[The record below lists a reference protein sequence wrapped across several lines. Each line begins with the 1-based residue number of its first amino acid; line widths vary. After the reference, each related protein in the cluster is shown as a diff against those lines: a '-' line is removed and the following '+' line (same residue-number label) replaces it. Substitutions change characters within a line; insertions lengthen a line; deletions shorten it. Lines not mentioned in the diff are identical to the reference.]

1 MALRYWIHAGMAALI
16 AVGGT
21 TLISVTQAEDE
32 KAKDDAAEKTDKKE
46 EKKPEETVAA
56 ELGGLKLNLPKS
68 WKQSDATLPMR
79 LATFEIPA
87 AEGDKESGEFV
98 VSTFPGGGGGVD
110 ANLGRWIGQFD
121 AEGREADILQG
132 KAGKNEY
139 FIANISGTYQK
150 SIGPPVL
157 GKKKAEPGY
166 RMVSVILNVDG
177 GPVYFLKLT
186 GPDAT
191 VAAQVSALRASFGG
205 KPDGEEAYEF

>member
-1 MALRYWIHAGMAALI
+1 MTLRYWIPAGMAALI
-16 AVGGT
+16 AIGGT
-21 TLISVTQAEDE
+21 TLVSVTHAADE
-32 KAKDDAAEKTDKKE
+32 KAKGGAAEKTDKKE
-46 EKKPEETVAA
+46 EKKPEETVAV
-56 ELGGLKLNLPKS
+56 EIGGLKLKLPKS

-87 AEGDKESGEFV
+87 AEGDKENGELV
-98 VSTFPGGGGGVD
+98 VSSFPGGGGGVD

-139 FIANISGTYQK
+139 FIVNISGTYQK

-157 GKKKAEPGY
+157 GKKKPEPGS
-166 RMVSVILNVDG
+166 RMVGVILNVDG
-177 GPVYFLKLT
+177 GAVYFLKMT

-191 VAAQVSALRASFGG
+191 VAAQVDALRASFGG
-205 KPDGEEAYEF
+205 KSDGEEAYEF